1 MRGFTRQSDNLV
13 YLINCQTCGMMD
25 VGETARTLV
34 TRFTE
39 HLDDIRQNRNK
50 PVAQHFNLDNQ
61 TIMDLKV
68 KGLWR
73 VHGDSF
79 ERKHMESHIIQRLGT
94 MSPAGM
100 NEKA

>member
-1 MRGFTRQSDNLV
+1 
-13 YLINCQTCGMMD
+13 MMY
-25 VGETARTLV
+25 VGETARALV
-34 TRFTE
+34 TLFTG
-39 HLDDIRQNRNK
+39 HLADICHNHNK
-50 PVAQHFNLDNQ
+50 PVAQHFNSANH

-68 KGLWR
+68 KGLWQM
-73 VHGDSF
+73 HGDSF